1 MTQQIPH
8 PAPPPWLTGVTK
20 WPDELRAG
28 RLLGIERAAPDRDSL
43 RGRRL
48 ALAELAVL
56 PHRAPIRLRLCR
68 RRMLESAVSA
78 LAA

>member
-43 RGRRL
+43 RPGSWWKPLRSRRPWARSAPSR
-48 ALAELAVL
+48 ALLY
-56 PHRAPIRLRLCR
+56 
-68 RRMLESAVSA
+68 SSWSVSSW
-78 LAA
+78 